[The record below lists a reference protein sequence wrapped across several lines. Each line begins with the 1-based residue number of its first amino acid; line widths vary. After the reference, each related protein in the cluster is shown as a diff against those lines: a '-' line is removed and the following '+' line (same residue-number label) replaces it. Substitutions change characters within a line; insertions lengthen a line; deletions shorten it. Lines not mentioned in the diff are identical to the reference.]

1 MTASHDCKQ
10 YCPFAFS
17 AYAYIRSNGDL
28 LYVRPCAAGLY
39 WNQEAKICDRK
50 ETSPVH
56 SAEDQPESYQISY
69 NSQQPKLTYN
79 RPLVSFVDQSI
90 GRQQVKTF
98 NQIRSRGEVLVMKT
112 VFSSSFMMKQ
122 NRRLQNQQQLTPIN
136 TYSSMYEQQQPIVSD
151 QQYDQSLNQPT
162 AAFIQPISQRSML
175 HVFQSSSYP

>member
-90 GRQQVKTF
+90 GRQQGYRYRNYNPYITS
-98 NQIRSRGEVLVMKT
+98 N
-112 VFSSSFMMKQ
+112 
-122 NRRLQNQQQLTPIN
+122 
-136 TYSSMYEQQQPIVSD
+136 D
-151 QQYDQSLNQPT
+151 Q
-162 AAFIQPISQRSML
+162 R
-175 HVFQSSSYP
+175 